1 MLQSHSFAKVVVF
14 HFRTIL
20 VSISIFLA
28 IYIRVLHTGRRSIVD
43 LDKLHQTQVSM
54 EPIGVLHAT

>member
-1 MLQSHSFAKVVVF
+1 MLQSHSFAK
-14 HFRTIL
+14 TIL

-43 LDKLHQTQVSM
+43 LDKLHQTQVAIQGV